1 MAILAQLG
9 FAKKGKV
16 EKGTEQNL
24 IHGVV
29 LRPQNDK
36 PESLIRYAERLRRKC
51 DDIEIY
57 FDSEFSIF
65 SIQGDVNLGK
75 TSEYSFYP
83 NATNPGSNYLLQ
95 ELEGY
100 IKGSVEFQKKLGVK
114 SILGI
119 CPIIQDYKDRSMGT
133 LSNIIELSLGA
144 LANEEAY
151 HSGNFMISLCVQET
165 AFQDI
170 DSVNHMLDELTAWD
184 VEGFYVV
191 IDRNASAVFEPN
203 IDEQRLANI
212 MYFLYSLSVVNSY
225 KVIVGYVNLL
235 SVPYS
240 AICNAEFAVG
250 WFGKTRMF
258 TQSGFINSKG
268 GKRPKLRYLS
278 EPLLSSVLVEPE
290 IVTMKQNLDDSMFL
304 SGSPFDN
311 ELKPESWSQEKE
323 CLEDWYALSSLT
335 QHLQSE
341 VNIFK
346 RIDILQYKVNKAR
359 HILQEIE
366 KVIPALDKKSN
377 PVYLDTWEKALE
389 RFKEILNES

>member
-16 EKGTEQNL
+16 EKGTEHKL
-24 IHGVV
+24 INGVV

-36 PESLIRYAERLRRKC
+36 PESLIRYAEGLRHKC

-133 LSNIIELSLGA
+133 LSNIVELSLVA
-144 LANEEAY
+144 LANEKTY

-170 DSVNHMLDELTAWD
+170 DSVNHMLDELTAWE

-191 IDRNASAVFEPN
+191 IDRNASSVFEPS

-212 MYFLYSLSVVNSY
+212 MYFLYSLSVINNY

-235 SVPYS
+235 SIPYS

-268 GKRPKLRYLS
+268 GNRPKLRYLS
-278 EPLLSSVLVEPE
+278 EPFDDE
-290 IVTMKQNLDDSMFL
+290 LDL
-304 SGSPFDN
+304 
-311 ELKPESWSQEKE
+311 ESWSPEKE

-346 RIDILQYKVNKAR
+346 RIDILQDKINKAR
-359 HILQEIE
+359 RILHEIE

-377 PVYLDTWEKALE
+377 PAYLDTWEKALE
-389 RFKEILNES
+389 TFKESLNKS